1 MARRCRTVPCLVSA
15 PRQPEPRAPRRPA
28 RVDRGRGP
36 PMSLMT
42 FFLAVLATSVA
53 AGTVGAVLGL
63 GGGILLVPILTL
75 FFGVDL
81 HYAMGASII
90 AVIATSSG
98 AAASYLRTGLS
109 NVRIGLFLVV
119 ATISGALVG
128 ASLSGVAPVSWLE
141 LILGLALT
149 YSAFTTIKQ
158 IDAEVSDEVPVDRI
172 AMRFGLEGT
181 YYDRLLDQEVK
192 YRAVHV
198 ARGFAAM
205 FAAGI
210 LSGLLGIGSG
220 AFKVL
225 AMDYFMR
232 IPMKVSTATSN
243 FMIGL
248 TAAASAGVYFAR
260 GDIHPLVVAPV
271 AIGVLAGAYLGTLL
285 LARMSNATVRK
296 VFLPI
301 VIYLALSMLL
311 RGAGVRLR

>member
-1 MARRCRTVPCLVSA
+1 MDLT
-15 PRQPEPRAPRRPA
+15 
-28 RVDRGRGP
+28 
-36 PMSLMT
+36 T
-42 FFLAVLATSVA
+42 FFFAVLATSIA
-53 AGTVGAVLGL
+53 AGTVGAILGL
-63 GGGILLVPILTL
+63 GGGILLVPVLTL

-90 AVIATSSG
+90 SVIATSSG

-109 NVRIGLFLVV
+109 NVRIGLFLVL
-119 ATISGALVG
+119 ATISGALAG
-128 ASLSGVAPVSWLE
+128 ASLSGVAPVRWLE
-141 LILGLALT
+141 LILGLALG
-149 YSAFTTIKQ
+149 YSAFTTVKQ
-158 IDAEVSDEVPVDRI
+158 IGVELPDEMPGDWL

-181 YYDRLLDQEVK
+181 YYDRVLDREVK
-192 YRAVHV
+192 YRAVNV
-198 ARGFAAM
+198 GRGFGAM
-205 FAAGI
+205 FVAGI

-260 GDIHPLVVAPV
+260 GDIHPLIVAPV
-271 AIGVLAGAYLGTLL
+271 AIGVLLGAYIGTTLI
-285 LARMSNATVRK
+285 AKMRNTTVRK

-301 VIYLALSMLL
+301 VIYLALSMFL
-311 RGAGVRLR
+311 RGLGVHLL